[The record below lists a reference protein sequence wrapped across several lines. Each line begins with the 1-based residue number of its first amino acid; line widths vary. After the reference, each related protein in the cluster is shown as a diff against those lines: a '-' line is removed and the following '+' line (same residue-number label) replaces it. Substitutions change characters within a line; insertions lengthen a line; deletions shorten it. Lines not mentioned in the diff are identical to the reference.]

1 MTDDT
6 NEVGRRGFLVRGA
19 GAVTGGALLGT
30 LAGPVP
36 RAAAAPRRR
45 PGEKVVFRD
54 DFAAIAGW
62 ERRGVIMSRS
72 LPWES
77 SLLQDPCLVY
87 GEGGGPLF
95 KMWYGSL
102 HAVGYATSDDG
113 VHWTKAAEPVLTP
126 TLPSESNALNQP
138 SVVHRDGRW
147 HMTYFGVAGDGN
159 GQIHYAT
166 ADDPAGPWEKHG
178 VVLTSTMPWEDR
190 WIYNSSLMY
199 DATARLWK
207 MWYTAGKIASAGGEP
222 EYICYATAA
231 TPAGPWTKCPGN
243 PVIRPMNDGGWVS
256 LGVGGPNVRILRD
269 GEYETRIVGWQ
280 ADYPSR
286 GGRLTSRDGVTWRLD
301 RTALDLDLG
310 VAGGPEDRMI
320 YRQFVVEH
328 EGREYLYY
336 NVKNHLPEWT
346 ETIQLAVRS
355 DRLQIIDPAKWCMTQ
370 DWQVPNGASFE
381 VCDGYAVS
389 LGNAPDGHG
398 QTLQGNVRIDALDHT
413 VSASVTP
420 VSEGVPDRDNVL
432 LARFTD
438 RDSYYY
444 AGIASWGNEYAI
456 GLMADGVNT
465 RLAGAG
471 HASDVRPGEARRL
484 RFALNGS
491 RLDLYDGDRLVV
503 SAVDPTLIPATGFV
517 GLHTTTNTGR
527 AKFANVSVTARVDRR
542 T

>member
-1 MTDDT
+1 MTPT
-6 NEVGRRGFLVRGA
+6 RSGRRGFLVRGA

-190 WIYNSSLMY
+190 WIYNSSLIY
-199 DATARLWK
+199 DATAHFWKRTGRCPTARRSRCVTDTRCPWETLW
-207 MWYTAGKIASAGGEP
+207 TAMARPSRAMCGSMLRTTRCRRRSHPSARVSP
-222 EYICYATAA
+222 TVTTSCSRVSPIATATT
-231 TPAGPWTKCPGN
+231 TPA
-243 PVIRPMNDGGWVS
+243 S
-256 LGVGGPNVRILRD
+256 
-269 GEYETRIVGWQ
+269 
-280 ADYPSR
+280 
-286 GGRLTSRDGVTWRLD
+286 
-301 RTALDLDLG
+301 
-310 VAGGPEDRMI
+310 
-320 YRQFVVEH
+320 
-328 EGREYLYY
+328 
-336 NVKNHLPEWT
+336 
-346 ETIQLAVRS
+346 
-355 DRLQIIDPAKWCMTQ
+355 
-370 DWQVPNGASFE
+370 
-381 VCDGYAVS
+381 
-389 LGNAPDGHG
+389 
-398 QTLQGNVRIDALDHT
+398 
-413 VSASVTP
+413 
-420 VSEGVPDRDNVL
+420 
-432 LARFTD
+432 
-438 RDSYYY
+438 
-444 AGIASWGNEYAI
+444 
-456 GLMADGVNT
+456 
-465 RLAGAG
+465 
-471 HASDVRPGEARRL
+471 RPG
-484 RFALNGS
+484 GTS
-491 RLDLYDGDRLVV
+491 TP
-503 SAVDPTLIPATGFV
+503 SA
-517 GLHTTTNTGR
+517 
-527 AKFANVSVTARVDRR
+527 
-542 T
+542 